1 MDSFLADRISMV
13 TGLKAIL
20 GPPPLKWLDDLDD
33 ESREAVVQA
42 GTRNMA
48 LDRYLQLNYDQDDHQ
63 LLLDFEEEEEI
74 PIEEYEKPEPEF
86 TGEEL
91 RALSRVLSRLLS
103 YDPTSRGTPGTLQ
116 NALWCKGS

>member
-1 MDSFLADRISMV
+1 MDSFLADRISMI

-20 GPPPLKWLDDLDD
+20 GPPPLKCLDDLDG

-42 GTRNMA
+42 GTRNMT

-63 LLLDFEEEEEI
+63 LLDFKEEEEI

-103 YDPTSRGTPGTLQ
+103 YDPTLRGTPETLQ

>member
-20 GPPPLKWLDDLDD
+20 GPPPLKWLDDLDG

-42 GTRNMA
+42 GTRNMT

-63 LLLDFEEEEEI
+63 LLDFEEQEEI

-91 RALSRVLSRLLS
+91 SALSRVLSRLLS

-116 NALWCKGS
+116 NDLWCKGS

>member
-1 MDSFLADRISMV
+1 MDSFLADRISMI

-20 GPPPLKWLDDLDD
+20 GSPPLKWLDDLDD

-42 GTRNMA
+42 GTRNMT
-48 LDRYLQLNYDQDDHQ
+48 LDRYLQLNYDQDDDQ
-63 LLLDFEEEEEI
+63 LLDFEEQEEI

-91 RALSRVLSRLLS
+91 SALSRVLSRLLS
-103 YDPTSRGTPGTLQ
+103 YDPTSRGTPETLQ
-116 NALWCKGS
+116 NVLWYKGS